1 MDDSHET
8 REWQPHGLGH
18 RDEAEGAG
26 GSPSDHDTWL
36 GGQWQGR
43 VCRERESKLDYWW
56 LLCNCKSLISNFCF
70 KTLTGPSKIII
81 ESTLIEQRRPFL
93 THENSARAVKRL
105 KTIQIK
111 DDICLIMGIVTELSP
126 RRYHRRDPVWCDS
139 RARGEAGARAQIA
152 SEVSNLRE
160 SRIARSIDWWTMAM
174 LIRVDLFVIILTLPL
189 IWKTEDHVIFMILT
203 ETLF

>member
-1 MDDSHET
+1 MGSNPWWMTATRHGSDSLT
-8 REWQPHGLGH
+8 ASATGMRPRVL
-18 RDEAEGAG
+18 EGA
-26 GSPSDHDTWL
+26 PQIT
-36 GGQWQGR
+36 GGQWEGR

-56 LLCNCKSLISNFCF
+56 LLCNRKSLISNFCF

-160 SRIARSIDWWTMAM
+160 SRIARSIDCYATSTHD
-174 LIRVDLFVIILTLPL
+174 LIMVQKVCLLSFP
-189 IWKTEDHVIFMILT
+189 
-203 ETLF
+203 